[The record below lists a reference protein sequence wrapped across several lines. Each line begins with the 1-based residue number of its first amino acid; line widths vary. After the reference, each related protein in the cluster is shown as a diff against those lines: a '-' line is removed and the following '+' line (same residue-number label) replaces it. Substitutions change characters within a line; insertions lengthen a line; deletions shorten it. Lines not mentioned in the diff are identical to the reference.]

1 MKRYFYIIAAILFTA
16 VAICLTSCKDTEDEP
31 APEKQPSILGIW
43 VFSKQ
48 TMQKYSIN
56 RETGEEEVFYN
67 YVDEGEEGF
76 REFWT
81 FKDAGNSS
89 GFLEIASA
97 PYTAVEHPYDYDKS
111 KKEITFEPGDPYYE
125 IVYKVT
131 KLTLEEMT
139 LYYDDWDEK
148 ENYGDRHIIEL
159 TKWWTDL

>member
-1 MKRYFYIIAAILFTA
+1 MKKYFYIIAAILFTA
-16 VAICLTSCKDTEDEP
+16 VAICLTSCDTEDNPE
-31 APEKQPSILGIW
+31 PEKQPSILGIW

-81 FKDAGNSS
+81 FRESRKDYGYV
-89 GFLEIASA
+89 EIASA
-97 PYTAVEHPYDYDKS
+97 PYTAIEYIYDYDKL
-111 KKEITFEPGDPYYE
+111 KNEITFSPGDPYYE

-131 KLTLEEMT
+131 TLTLEEMT
-139 LYYDDWDEK
+139 LYFDDWDEK
-148 ENYGDRHIIEL
+148 ENYGERHIIEL
-159 TKWWTDL
+159 RKWWTDL